1 VKAQARCAAH
11 IQIVSG
17 WSVGLAV
24 TIVNPTTTVST
35 LPAGLQIQVDGQTY
49 TAPQTFIWIP
59 GSSHTIAVSSPQ
71 TKAGEAGTLY
81 VYAAW
86 SDGGNQSHT
95 VASPS
100 LDTNYTAGFTT
111 QYSLTTSANP
121 TAGGTVNPAG
131 TTWCNANAAVL
142 VSATANTGY
151 TFSGWSGSLTDS
163 TNPSNLTMTGPKT
176 ATAGFSLNTYT
187 LTVTKTGNGAV
198 TSSPAGINCGADCS
212 ETYNYATQVVLTATA
227 DSGWTFTGWGG
238 SCSGTSG
245 PSCTVSITAATGVSA
260 TFNSGHL
267 LTVTKAGTGT
277 GDVSPNDGTLS
288 WIGNTGTS
296 AYNNNTS
303 VTLTASAGIGST
315 FSGWSG
321 DCSNAG
327 TCQVTMDNER
337 NVTATFMSDCSGD
350 VVVLQNMTFTS
361 GNTYNCTATTSITA
375 GTGVIVRSGA
385 IVNFRAPNINLQ
397 PGFSVE
403 SGAVFSVKQ

>member
-1 VKAQARCAAH
+1 
-11 IQIVSG
+11 
-17 WSVGLAV
+17 
-24 TIVNPTTTVST
+24 
-35 LPAGLQIQVDGQTY
+35 
-49 TAPQTFIWIP
+49 
-59 GSSHTIAVSSPQ
+59 
-71 TKAGEAGTLY
+71 
-81 VYAAW
+81 
-86 SDGGNQSHT
+86 
-95 VASPS
+95 
-100 LDTNYTAGFTT
+100 
-111 QYSLTTSANP
+111 
-121 TAGGTVNPAG
+121 
-131 TTWCNANAAVL
+131 
-142 VSATANTGY
+142 
-151 TFSGWSGSLTDS
+151 
-163 TNPSNLTMTGPKT
+163 
-176 ATAGFSLNTYT
+176 
-187 LTVTKTGNGAV
+187 
-198 TSSPAGINCGADCS
+198 
-212 ETYNYATQVVLTATA
+212 LTATA